1 MVAAAPAAT
10 ATAVLGGR
18 GVSGLA
24 AIVAVECGWV
34 VTEVGRQPWVVYRL
48 QTTAAAA
55 TTNGGVITS
64 LSVVIVLYA
73 ARGAATIAIL
83 RMMGRRWRCDDVAEA
98 AVFYGPPPAPADSAA
113 DQVES

>member
-1 MVAAAPAAT
+1 M
-10 ATAVLGGR
+10 
-18 GVSGLA
+18 SGLA
-24 AIVAVECGWV
+24 AIVAMECGWV
-34 VTEVGRQPWVVYRL
+34 VTEEGRQPWVVYQL
-48 QTTAAAA
+48 MTTTQAA
-55 TTNGGVITS
+55 TANGGVITS